1 MGLTKRGRL
10 IYDFIKIGTD
20 TPRRRFFMS
29 EIELKYQNI
38 TNITPYARNSRTHSD
53 EQVAQV
59 AASIKEFGWTNPIL
73 IDETSTIIAGHGRL
87 MAAQR
92 LGLEQV
98 PTITLQNLTDAQKKA
113 YVIADNKLALNA
125 GWDEEMLAVEIE
137 ELLDQGYDTDLLGF
151 EADEI
156 DSLLAGANEVQEG
169 LTDED
174 AVPDVQETSVSVN
187 NDVWILG
194 KHRLMCGDS
203 TLLENINKLMDNQ
216 KADVVFS
223 DPPYG
228 MKLNADWSSAKSKLN
243 FASEKGIIGG
253 KKHNNVIGDHD
264 DFNEDLINTVLNN
277 FNYCKEIFLWGAD
290 YYSELLH
297 DKNDGSWV
305 VWDKRLEE
313 SADKMYGSTFEL
325 CWSKFKHKRK
335 IARVKWACIFGT
347 EQEFDKKRHH
357 PTQKPIKLVEWFI
370 NEMGLQDKKLF
381 VDLYGGSGSTILACE
396 KTNRKCYM
404 MELDPKY
411 VDVIIKRWQDFT
423 GKDATNEGTGKTF
436 NELSNKENT

>member
-1 MGLTKRGRL
+1 MKIQQIQIDKVIPYHNNPRKDQAVDKVASSINEYGFQQPIVVDKNMIVIVGHTRLLASKKLGLT
-10 IYDFIKIGTD
+10 
-20 TPRRRFFMS
+20 
-29 EIELKYQNI
+29 E
-38 TNITPYARNSRTHSD
+38 
-53 EQVAQV
+53 V
-59 AASIKEFGWTNPIL
+59 PI
-73 IDETSTIIAGHGRL
+73 
-87 MAAQR
+87 
-92 LGLEQV
+92 
-98 PTITLQNLTDAQKKA
+98 
-113 YVIADNKLALNA
+113 VIADLTETQARAYRIADNRINEDSN
-125 GWDEEMLAVEIE
+125 WDM
-137 ELLDQGYDTDLLGF
+137 ELLNLEIAGLSEENFNLDLLGF
-151 EADEI
+151 DSSELDNLLENDE
-156 DSLLAGANEVQEG
+156 EY

-174 AVPDVQETSVSVN
+174 DVPEPPKEP
-187 NDVWILG
+187 IAKLG
-194 KHRLMCGDS
+194 DIYQLEEHRLMCGDS
-203 TLLENINKLMDNQ
+203 TILENINKLMDNQ
-216 KADVVFS
+216 KADVVFT

-228 MKLNADWSSAKSKLN
+228 MKLNADWSSAKTKLN
-243 FASEKGIIGG
+243 FASEKGIMGG

-264 DFNEDLINTVLNN
+264 DFTEDLINTVLNN

-313 SADKMYGSTFEL
+313 SSDKMYGSTFEL

-335 IARVKWACIFGT
+335 IARVKWAGIFGS

-404 MELDPKY
+404 MELDPIY
-411 VDVIIKRWQDFT
+411 IDVIIQRWENFT
-423 GKDATNEGTGKTF
+423 GKKAKKIN
-436 NELSNKENT
+436 

>member
-1 MGLTKRGRL
+1 MKIQQIQIDKVIPYHNNPRKDQAVDKVASSINEYGFQQPIVVDKKMIVIVGHTRL
-10 IYDFIKIGTD
+10 
-20 TPRRRFFMS
+20 
-29 EIELKYQNI
+29 L
-38 TNITPYARNSRTHSD
+38 
-53 EQVAQV
+53 
-59 AASIKEFGWTNPIL
+59 ASKK
-73 IDETSTIIAGHGRL
+73 
-87 MAAQR
+87 
-92 LGLEQV
+92 LGLSKV
-98 PTITLQNLTDAQKKA
+98 PI
-113 YVIADNKLALNA
+113 VIADLTETQAKAYRIADNRINEDSN
-125 GWDEEMLAVEIE
+125 WDM
-137 ELLDQGYDTDLLGF
+137 ELLSLEIAGLSEENFNLDLLGF
-151 EADEI
+151 DSSELDNLLENDE
-156 DSLLAGANEVQEG
+156 EY

-174 AVPDVQETSVSVN
+174 DVPEPPKEP
-187 NDVWILG
+187 IAKLG
-194 KHRLMCGDS
+194 DIYQLEEHRLMCGDS
-203 TLLENINKLMDNQ
+203 TILENINKLMDNQ
-216 KADVVFS
+216 KADVVFT

-228 MKLNADWSSAKSKLN
+228 MKLNADWSSAKTKLN
-243 FASEKGIIGG
+243 FASEKGIMGG

-264 DFNEDLINTVLNN
+264 DFTEDLINTVLNN

-313 SADKMYGSTFEL
+313 SSDKMYGSTFEL

-335 IARVKWACIFGT
+335 IARVKWAGIFGS

-404 MELDPKY
+404 MELDPIY
-411 VDVIIKRWQDFT
+411 IDVIIQRWENFT
-423 GKDATNEGTGKTF
+423 GKKAKKIN
-436 NELSNKENT
+436 